1 MLFVGG
7 GRVDRVQQVTVR
19 IGGGLQRGVDGSHH
33 LFGPRLAVGMHESH
47 LGFRER
53 DSRRAGEHDHR
64 QGGVAFLVERFG
76 GTARPNADLV
86 GAIVIDTKE
95 GGVQC
100 CPDLEESGVL
110 ALRLRKACGLLHV
123 AVLVRLCENARAF
136 EEGACPLGHLLAQH
150 QTFWRQPST
159 AIIPDVEG
167 GDHRLAGLVGGKFER
182 VLALAEVGGKVFAAS
197 LRVPTAHR
205 FHA

>member
-1 MLFVGG
+1 
-7 GRVDRVQQVTVR
+7 
-19 IGGGLQRGVDGSHH
+19 
-33 LFGPRLAVGMHESH
+33 MHESH
-47 LGFRER
+47 LGIRER
-53 DSRRAGEHDHR
+53 DSRRAGEHDQR
-64 QGGVAFLVERFG
+64 QGGEAFLVERFG

-100 CPDLEESGVL
+100 CPDLEESGVFAL
-110 ALRLRKACGLLHV
+110 RCRALREEGLEGGDLLRLRKACGLLHV

-182 VLALAEVGGKVFAAS
+182 VLALAEVGFWSAQVGGKVFAAS